1 MQEKSLKDLIME
13 NKGKE
18 AAAYP
23 MGKLVVVVAKVG
35 HTANFTGSSGTKG
48 SMLNFSIADKT
59 DCMLATLS
67 DENQMMKIREG
78 KTMQLRNFLVK
89 GNRVVLSTHSKIM
102 CAPHLNLTKEQT
114 DKAVLLITPTSP
126 SKTIR
131 EALDMPIRGILSV
144 QGQVIRDEA
153 VKLVQVGQQETK
165 IRTVSLKE
173 QGHSMEVTLW
183 RNLAETDLKVGD
195 FV

>member
-23 MGKLVVVVAKVG
+23 MGKLIVVVAKVR

-131 EALDMPIRGILSV
+131 EALDMPIRGIISV

-153 VKLVQVGQQETK
+153 VKLATN
-165 IRTVSLKE
+165 
-173 QGHSMEVTLW
+173 HSSQSFQDSIK
-183 RNLAETDLKVGD
+183 N
-195 FV
+195 

>member
-1 MQEKSLKDLIME
+1 
-13 NKGKE
+13 
-18 AAAYP
+18 
-23 MGKLVVVVAKVG
+23 
-35 HTANFTGSSGTKG
+35 
-48 SMLNFSIADKT
+48 MLNFSIADKT

-89 GNRVVLSTHSKIM
+89 GNRVVLFTHSKIM

-131 EALDMPIRGILSV
+131 EALDMPITGIISV
-144 QGQVIRDEA
+144 QGQVIR
-153 VKLVQVGQQETK
+153 
-165 IRTVSLKE
+165 VS
-173 QGHSMEVTLW
+173 T
-183 RNLAETDLKVGD
+183 T
-195 FV
+195 